1 MSESQNNSSG
11 SNGPS
16 PRRPSPITWIY
27 LLLGG
32 FLVINLVMNNMN
44 SATETS
50 WNTFEQKM
58 LSEGA
63 VERIAVI
70 NDERAEIYIKESSR
84 NSGYFQEISK
94 EAQGPHYY
102 FTIGSVE
109 NFENKVSAAEQEYG
123 LDPIDIRFEKRRN
136 WLSDILSWTLPFII
150 IIAIWMFLL
159 RRMGRRSGGMGGM
172 NPMSF
177 GKSKAEMLSDDKRPK
192 VTFDDVAGME
202 EAKEE
207 VQEIVTFLRD
217 PDKYTRL
224 GARIPRGVMLIG
236 PPGTGKT
243 LMARAVAGEAGVPF
257 FSISGSEFVEMFVGV
272 GASRVRDLFKKAREK
287 SPSIIFIDEIDAIG
301 RARGGAMAMR
311 SNDERESTLNQ
322 LLTEMDGF
330 DNETNVIVMAATNR
344 ADILDKAL
352 LRPGRFDRHVTL
364 ELPNRNERQAIFEIH
379 LKPITLG
386 EDIDVEVLAG
396 RTPGFSGADIAN
408 ICNEAALIAAREQSD
423 AVDMQHFYRATDRV
437 IAGLEKKSKI
447 ITPEEKKIIAY
458 HEAGHATASWYL
470 PHADSPMKVSI
481 IPRGRSLGAAWYL
494 PEERQIYTKSQM
506 LDRMVMALAG
516 RAAEELVFGEISSGA
531 LDDLEKTTKQAY
543 TMVAYYGL
551 DKELGPI
558 SYYDSSGQSEQSL
571 YRPYSEETAHLI
583 DKEVRQLVESAYQ
596 QALDLLEKHR
606 DELDKLAQELHDTEQ
621 VERED
626 LERIFATSAST
637 F

>member
-11 SNGPS
+11 SNGQS

-32 FLVINLVMNNMN
+32 FLVINLVMNNIS

-63 VERIAVI
+63 VERITVI
-70 NDERAEIYIKESSR
+70 NDERAEVYIKESNR
-84 NSGYFQEISK
+84 TSGYFQDIPK

-109 NFENKVSAAEQEYG
+109 NFENKVAAAEEEYQ
-123 LDPIDIRFEKRRN
+123 LEPIDIRFEKRRN
-136 WLSDILSWTLPFII
+136 WLSDILSWTLPFLI
-150 IIAIWMFLL
+150 IIAIWLFIM
-159 RRMGRRSGGMGGM
+159 RRMSRRSGGMGGM

-177 GKSKAEMLSDDKRPK
+177 GKAKAEMLSDDKRPK
-192 VTFDDVAGME
+192 VTFNDVAGME

-217 PDKYTRL
+217 PEKYTRL

-330 DNETNVIVMAATNR
+330 DNETNIIVMAATNR
-344 ADILDKAL
+344 ADILDRAL

-364 ELPNRNERQAIFEIH
+364 ELPNRNEREAIFEIH
-379 LKPITLG
+379 LKPIQLG
-386 EDIDVEVLAG
+386 EDIDIKVLAG

-423 AVDMQHFYRATDRV
+423 AVDMSHFYRATDRV

-470 PHADSPMKVSI
+470 PHADSLMKVSI

-516 RAAEELVFGEISSGA
+516 RAAEELIFGEISSGA

-551 DKELGPI
+551 DEELGPI
-558 SYYDSSGQSEQSL
+558 SYYDSSGKSEQSL

-583 DKEVRQLVESAYQ
+583 DREVRQLVETAYQ
-596 QALDLLEKHR
+596 QALDLLQEHR

-626 LERIFATSAST
+626 LERIFSSSAST
-637 F
+637 V

>member
-1 MSESQNNSSG
+1 MSESQNNTSG
-11 SNGPS
+11 SNGSS
-16 PRRPSPITWIY
+16 PRRPSPITWVY

-32 FLVINLVMNNMN
+32 FLIINLVMSNVN

-50 WNTFEQKM
+50 WNTFEQEM
-58 LSEGA
+58 LNADA
-63 VERIAVI
+63 VERITVV
-70 NDERAEIYIKESSR
+70 NDERAEIYIKEADR
-84 NSGYFQEISK
+84 NSGYFQEIPK
-94 EAQGPHYY
+94 EAPGPHYY
-102 FTIGSVE
+102 FNIGSVE
-109 NFENKVSAAEQEYG
+109 NFENKITAAEEEQE

-136 WLSDILSWTLPFII
+136 WLGDILSWTLPFII
-150 IIAIWMFLL
+150 IIAIWLFIM

-177 GKSKAEMLSDDKRPK
+177 GKSKAQMLSDEKRPK
-192 VTFDDVAGME
+192 VTFEDVAGME

-207 VQEIVTFLRD
+207 IQEIVSFLRD
-217 PDKYTRL
+217 PEKYTRL

-301 RARGGAMAMR
+301 RARGGAAAMR

-344 ADILDKAL
+344 ADILDRAL

-364 ELPNRNERQAIFEIH
+364 ELPNRNEREAIFKIH
-379 LKPITLG
+379 LKPIKLA
-386 EDIDVEVLAG
+386 EDIDVDVLAG

-408 ICNEAALIAAREQSD
+408 ICNEAALIAAREQSE
-423 AVDMQHFYRATDRV
+423 AVEMKHFYQATDRV

-470 PHADSPMKVSI
+470 PNADTLMKVSI

-494 PEERQIYTKSQM
+494 PKERQIYTKAQM
-506 LDRMVMALAG
+506 LDRMIMALAG
-516 RAAEELVFGEISSGA
+516 RAAEELIFNEISSGA

-551 DKELGPI
+551 DKELGPV

-571 YRPYSEETAHLI
+571 HRPYSEATAERI
-583 DKEVRQLVESAYQ
+583 DQEVHQLVGQAYQ
-596 QALDLLEKHR
+596 KALDLLEKHR
-606 DELDKLAQELHDTEQ
+606 DELEKLAQELHDTEQ
-621 VERED
+621 VERDD
-626 LERIFATSAST
+626 LKRIFSASAST
-637 F
+637 V

>member
-470 PHADSPMKVSI
+470 PHADSLMKVSI

>member
-11 SNGPS
+11 SNGQS
-16 PRRPSPITWIY
+16 PRKPSPITWVY

-32 FLVINLVMNNMN
+32 FLIINLVMNNMN
-44 SATETS
+44 SARETS
-50 WNTFEQKM
+50 WNTFEQKI

-63 VERIAVI
+63 VEQITVI
-70 NDERAEIYIKESSR
+70 NDERAEIYIKESNR
-84 NSGYFQEISK
+84 NSGYFQDISK

-109 NFENKVSAAEQEYG
+109 NFEDKVEAAEEEYQ

-136 WLSDILSWTLPFII
+136 WLSDILSWTLPFLII
-150 IIAIWMFLL
+150 IGIWIFLM

-172 NPMSF
+172 NPMNF
-177 GKSKAEMLSDDKRPK
+177 GKSKAQMLSDDKRPK
-192 VTFDDVAGME
+192 VTFENVAGME

-207 VQEIVTFLRD
+207 VQEIVSFLRD
-217 PDKYTRL
+217 PERYTRL

-344 ADILDKAL
+344 ADILDRAL

-364 ELPNRNERQAIFEIH
+364 ELPNQNEREAIFEIH
-379 LKPITLG
+379 LEPIELG
-386 EDIDVEVLAG
+386 EDIDVKVLAG

-408 ICNEAALIAAREQSD
+408 ICNEAALIAARQEND
-423 AVDMQHFYRATDRV
+423 AVEMKHFYQATDRV
-437 IAGLEKKSKI
+437 IAGLEKKSKV

-470 PHADSPMKVSI
+470 PHADSLMKVSI

-494 PEERQIYTKSQM
+494 PKERQIYTKSQM

-516 RAAEELVFGEISSGA
+516 RAAEELIFDEISSGA

-558 SYYDSSGQSEQSL
+558 SYYDSSGQSEQSF
-571 YRPYSEETAHLI
+571 YRRYSEETAHLI
-583 DKEVRQLVESAYQ
+583 DKKVRKLVDNAYQ
-596 QALDLLEKHR
+596 QALKLLEEHR
-606 DELDKLAQELHDTEQ
+606 DELEKLAQELHDTEQ

-626 LERIFATSAST
+626 LKRIFESSAST
-637 F
+637 V